1 MATLKDKKFGE
12 ALLGVDG
19 NDLINDERKYYVQNL
34 LDNPKQI
41 DFKYKSASVT
51 RIIISGTVANNK
63 RTSAFITDI
72 N

>member
-12 ALLGVDG
+12 ALLDVDD
-19 NDLINDERKYYVQNL
+19 NDLINDERKYYVQNF

-41 DFKYKSASVT
+41 GFKYKSASVT
-51 RIIISGTVANNK
+51 RIVISGTVANNK
-63 RTSAFITDI
+63 RTSVFISGI

>member
-12 ALLGVDG
+12 ALLDVDD

-41 DFKYKSASVT
+41 GFKYKSASVT
-51 RIIISGTVANNK
+51 RIVISGTVANNK
-63 RTSAFITDI
+63 RTSVFISGI